1 MRSTL
6 TSLTGLTLLTLLGC
20 EPPPPASIQ
29 APIVDGTRELGE
41 PAVVTVQTFGGF
53 GLCTGTLITPSVV
66 LTAKHCVQGAG
77 ADGPYPVSTFT
88 IGVGDRV
95 GATENHRVRY
105 VETTP
110 GVYESDRTLGLRG
123 AIFGIDVAVLVLREP
138 ITDIEPI
145 PVRRD
150 RPDDMIGQ
158 TFTAIGF
165 GNRPDGNAGLKY
177 KGDGVLTSIGES
189 ILYTQEVISS
199 GDSGGPMIQEAPER
213 QVIGV
218 ASFGQADSCP
228 SLQDGYNALYDH
240 IALIDRARVIAG
252 ECLDTEEVCNSL
264 DDDCD
269 GEIDEDCV
277 ALGEACTADTDCA
290 FAQLPGFLSPLENP
304 ARCEDVGG
312 SSICTRECDPLLPTE
327 GCGVIEHFG
336 GEGTTSLGG
345 LYCRRTGGCDGRCAV
360 GEAGAGADGD
370 DCTADTECESLACAD
385 PGDGRARCLSPCRG
399 GAGSCPVGDA
409 CAARLDACG
418 SCVEAGAVSGTR
430 QLGEPCERDDQCAE
444 GAICLADPN
453 GAYCASG
460 CGGDDE
466 CAAGYHCQDER
477 CTRGAR
483 ASTGEPCTGNG
494 DCAGNGSFCAD
505 QGGRRW
511 CTRFCTEAMACPEGL
526 ACVAAG
532 GASVCAPSG
541 ALLGETCASDA
552 ECADGVCEGVCTRAC
567 GQCPIGFT
575 CRRDGEGRARCLA
588 PAPSGGC
595 SAAPGGATSA
605 VFAILLAPLALLLL
619 RRRRFPA

>member
-1 MRSTL
+1 MRPTL

-20 EPPPPASIQ
+20 EPPPTASIQ
-29 APIVDGTRELGE
+29 TPIVDGTRELGE
-41 PAVVTVQTFGGF
+41 PAVVTVQTFGGV
-53 GLCTGTLITPSVV
+53 GLCTGTLITPNVV

-77 ADGPYPVSTFT
+77 AERPYPVSAFT

-110 GVYESDRTLGLRG
+110 GVYESDRTQGLRG

-165 GNRPDGNAGLKY
+165 GDRPDGNAGLKY
-177 KGDGVLTSIGES
+177 KGDGVLASISES
-189 ILYTQEVISS
+189 ILYTREVICS

-213 QVIGV
+213 RVIGV

-228 SLQDGYNALYDH
+228 SFQDGYNALYEH
-240 IALIDRARVIAG
+240 IDLIDRARVIAG
-252 ECLDTEEVCNSL
+252 ECLDSEEECNSL

-269 GEIDEDCV
+269 GEIDEGCV
-277 ALGEACTADTDCA
+277 AFGESCTADTDCA
-290 FAQLPGFLSPLENP
+290 FAQLPGFLAPLENP
-304 ARCEDVGG
+304 VRCEDAGAG
-312 SSICTRECDPLLPTE
+312 SICTRACDPLVPVA
-327 GCGVIEHFG
+327 GCDSIEHFG
-336 GEGTTSLGG
+336 GAGATRVDG
-345 LYCRRTGGCDGRCAV
+345 LYCRRTNGCDGRCAI
-360 GEAGAGADGD
+360 GAAGAGADGD
-370 DCTADTECESLACAD
+370 ECAADTECASLSCTD
-385 PGDGRARCLSPCRG
+385 PGDGRARCLPPCRG
-399 GAGSCPVGDA
+399 GAGTCPLGEA
-409 CAARLDACG
+409 CAAGPGACG
-418 SCVEAGAVSGTR
+418 SCVDAGALAATR

-444 GAICLADPN
+444 GAVCLADPS
-453 GAYCASG
+453 GAYCASR
-460 CGGDDE
+460 CVRDDE
-466 CAAGYHCQDER
+466 CADGYHCQDER

-483 ASTGEPCTGNG
+483 ASVGEPCEGND
-494 DCAGNGSFCAD
+494 DCVRGAFCAD

-511 CTRFCTEAMACPEGL
+511 CTRFCDDTMTCPDGL

-541 ALLGETCASDA
+541 SLLGETCASDA
-552 ECADGVCEGVCTRAC
+552 ECPGGVCEGVCTRAC
-567 GQCPIGFT
+567 GECPIGFV

-588 PAPSGGC
+588 PAPAGGC
-595 SAAPGGATSA
+595 SVAPGSSSSTF
-605 VFAILLAPLALLLL
+605 FAILIAPLALLM
-619 RRRRFPA
+619 RRRRRST